1 MNLTERLLNRDPSA
15 LAKLISQVENRV
27 PGYPEILDQIFSHTG
42 HSYRIG
48 ITGPPGAGKST
59 LVDKLVRLLRAEGKT
74 VGVLACDPTSPFT
87 GGALLGDRIR
97 MQDLV
102 SDDGVFIRSMATR
115 GSLGGLAKSAQEAA
129 LLLEAFGFDWI
140 ILETIGV
147 GQVEVD
153 IVQAADTTVLV
164 LVPQS
169 GDVIQA
175 MKAGLMEIGDVFVV
189 NKSDQGE
196 ADLAY
201 RNLQTM
207 LGLSMHE
214 WMPPIV
220 KTVASQNQGIVELR
234 SAIERH
240 KAYQEKNTLSH
251 RRRVRL
257 KAFLQMI
264 IEEELQLQLWH
275 SQRLKTLD
283 AQLEQILNKHQTP
296 YRAAK
301 EILQSISS
309 SLQNN

>member
-1 MNLTERLLNRDPSA
+1 
-15 LAKLISQVENRV
+15 
-27 PGYPEILDQIFSHTG
+27 
-42 HSYRIG
+42 
-48 ITGPPGAGKST
+48 
-59 LVDKLVRLLRAEGKT
+59 
-74 VGVLACDPTSPFT
+74 
-87 GGALLGDRIR
+87 
-97 MQDLV
+97 
-102 SDDGVFIRSMATR
+102 
-115 GSLGGLAKSAQEAA
+115 
-129 LLLEAFGFDWI
+129 
-140 ILETIGV
+140 ETIGV

>member
-1 MNLTERLLNRDPSA
+1 
-15 LAKLISQVENRV
+15 
-27 PGYPEILDQIFSHTG
+27 
-42 HSYRIG
+42 IG

-115 GSLGGLAKSAQEAA
+115 GSLGGLAKAAQEAA

-140 ILETIGV
+140 IFETIGV